1 MEHPEMTRKPTL
13 LRLAALAAAL
23 ALAACS
29 GNSDEGNLASL
40 DNQLTGNDSDPALTS
55 ALEDQI
61 AVDPE
66 LAQQSNRNAVRPP
79 ATPTQ
84 APYPNVEGGG
94 GGGAAAA
101 RPASLAGG
109 TDCTD
114 ASKLN
119 YDPSWARRLP
129 PAFPLM
135 PAAKVTEAAGTNDRG
150 CSTRVVTFR
159 TTDNFQRVLD
169 WYHTQAVRNGYSSEH
184 QIRDGDHVLAGT
196 NEQDGGAFFLIV
208 TPGGSGAEVALIT
221 NKGA

>member
-1 MEHPEMTRKPTL
+1 MTRKTTL
-13 LRLAALAAAL
+13 LRLTALAAAL

-29 GNSDEGNLASL
+29 GADDGNLSNL
-40 DNQLTGNDSDPALTS
+40 DNQLTGNDADPALTS

-84 APYPNVEGGG
+84 APYPQA
-94 GGGAAAA
+94 GGGAAGGVGAAQA
-101 RPASLAGG
+101 RPAGLVGG
-109 TDCTD
+109 TGCTD
-114 ASKLN
+114 ASKFN
-119 YDPSWARRLP
+119 YDASWARRLP

-135 PAAKVTEAAGTNDRG
+135 PGANVSEAAGNNDAG
-150 CSTRVVTFR
+150 CSSRVVTFR
-159 TTDNFQRVLD
+159 TGDNFQRVLD

-208 TPGGSGAEVALIT
+208 TPQASGAEVALIT